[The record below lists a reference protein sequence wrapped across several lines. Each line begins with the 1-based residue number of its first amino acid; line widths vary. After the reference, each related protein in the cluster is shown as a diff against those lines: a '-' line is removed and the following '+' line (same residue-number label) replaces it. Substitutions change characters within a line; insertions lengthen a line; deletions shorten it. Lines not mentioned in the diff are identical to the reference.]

1 MKQAVEAASKAD
13 VALVFVGTS
22 EEHESEGFDRESMD
36 LPGNQIELIE
46 AVAEVNKNTIVVL
59 NNGSPISMTGWI
71 DRVAAVVEAWFPG
84 QEGGNAMADI
94 IFGHVNPSGK
104 LPLTFPKRI
113 EDNPAYLNYPG
124 ENGKVLYGEGLF
136 VGYRYYDAKKIEPLF
151 PFGYGLSYTTFE
163 YENLNLSTA
172 RLGTDDKLEVTL
184 VVKNTGDTAG
194 KEAVQLYIRD
204 VESTLVRPE
213 KELKGFCKVDLKPG
227 QKKSVSFTIG
237 SEELSFYN
245 PDLKEWMA
253 EPGDFEILVGAS
265 SRDIRARAVF
275 SLVE

>member
-1 MKQAVEAASKAD
+1 M
-13 VALVFVGTS
+13 
-22 EEHESEGFDRESMD
+22 
-36 LPGNQIELIE
+36 
-46 AVAEVNKNTIVVL
+46 
-59 NNGSPISMTGWI
+59 
-71 DRVAAVVEAWFPG
+71 
-84 QEGGNAMADI
+84 
-94 IFGHVNPSGK
+94 
-104 LPLTFPKRI
+104 
-113 EDNPAYLNYPG
+113 
-124 ENGKVLYGEGLF
+124 
-136 VGYRYYDAKKIEPLF
+136 GYRYYDAKKIEPLF

-163 YENLNLSTA
+163 YENLKLSTA

-227 QKKSVSFTIG
+227 QKKSVSFAIG